1 MGRLISAYIDRG
13 GFFMAKRDKK
23 FYMVSEDIL
32 PESILNTA
40 VAKEMLAKGEAD
52 NIMDAVDKVGMAR
65 STFYKYKDGVY
76 SFFNAENLNIIN
88 ISMMLKNTSGVL
100 SGVLNR
106 IASQEANVLTINQN
120 LPIHGV
126 AYVTLSIS
134 VEEMTVS
141 IDNLLAA
148 LKELTE
154 VITVEII
161 GKS

>member
-1 MGRLISAYIDRG
+1 
-13 GFFMAKRDKK
+13 MAKQDKK

-40 VAKEMLAKGEAD
+40 IAKEMLAKGEAE

-100 SGVLNR
+100 SGVLNSV
-106 IASQEANVLTINQN
+106 ASLEANVLTINQN
-120 LPIHGV
+120 LPIHGA

-141 IDNLLAA
+141 IDDLLAA
-148 LKELTE
+148 LKQLTG

>member
-1 MGRLISAYIDRG
+1 
-13 GFFMAKRDKK
+13 MAKRDKK

-52 NIMDAVDKVGMAR
+52 NIMDAVDKIGMAR

-76 SFFNAENLNIIN
+76 SFFNADNLDIIN
-88 ISMMLKNTSGVL
+88 ISMMLKNVSGVL
-100 SGVLNR
+100 SGVLNCV
-106 IASQEANVLTINQN
+106 ASLEANVLTINQN

-134 VEEMTVS
+134 IEEMTVS

-148 LKELTE
+148 LKELTG

>member
-1 MGRLISAYIDRG
+1 
-13 GFFMAKRDKK
+13 MAKRDKK

-52 NIMDAVDKVGMAR
+52 NIMEAVDKVGMAR

-100 SGVLNR
+100 SGVLNSV
-106 IASQEANVLTINQN
+106 ASLEANVLTINQN

-148 LKELTE
+148 LKELTG
-154 VITVEII
+154 VITAEII

>member
-1 MGRLISAYIDRG
+1 
-13 GFFMAKRDKK
+13 MAKRDKK

-52 NIMDAVDKVGMAR
+52 NIMEAVDKVGMAR
-65 STFYKYKDGVY
+65 STYYKYKDGVY

-88 ISMMLKNTSGVL
+88 ISMMLKNVSGVL
-100 SGVLNR
+100 SGVLNCV
-106 IASQEANVLTINQN
+106 ASLEGNVLTINQN

-134 VEEMTVS
+134 VEEMTVT
-141 IDNLLAA
+141 IDNLLKA
-148 LKELTE
+148 LKELTG

>member
-1 MGRLISAYIDRG
+1 
-13 GFFMAKRDKK
+13 MAKQDKK
-23 FYMVSEDIL
+23 FYMVCEDIL

-40 VAKEMLAKGEAD
+40 IAKEMLAKGEAE

-100 SGVLNR
+100 SGVLNSV
-106 IASQEANVLTINQN
+106 ASLEANVLTINQN
-120 LPIHGV
+120 LPIHGA

-141 IDNLLAA
+141 IDDLLAA
-148 LKELTE
+148 LKQLTG

>member
-1 MGRLISAYIDRG
+1 
-13 GFFMAKRDKK
+13 MAKRDKK

-100 SGVLNR
+100 SGVLNSV
-106 IASQEANVLTINQN
+106 ASLEANVLTINQN

-148 LKELTE
+148 LKELTG
-154 VITVEII
+154 VITAEII